1 MRISPGS
8 PVTGTPARGDAW
20 WELINRGS
28 RGRAAREPKASE
40 PQLFHGEE
48 NTNGSHSSNARSGV
62 GPPGTRTEAD
72 GENPGRPGNA
82 PSPPVNRQRRQ
93 ATATAHGG
101 KRRRASKDNES
112 TGTIRYFLTKPTS
125 NGTPELGEEMAD
137 EHQAL
142 LAARKA
148 DQSFVTIEEWTAK
161 ADRRKGV
168 TVLGKDPV
176 VRH

>member
-1 MRISPGS
+1 MERRTQMGVTVTAEAAADRREPDPRPTVESRPTRERTIS
-8 PVTGTPARGDAW
+8 TGKPA
-20 WELINRGS
+20 EETGS
-28 RGRAAREPKASE
+28 RR
-40 PQLFHGEE
+40 
-48 NTNGSHSSNARSGV
+48 
-62 GPPGTRTEAD
+62 
-72 GENPGRPGNA
+72 
-82 PSPPVNRQRRQ
+82 
-93 ATATAHGG
+93 GG
-101 KRRRASKDNES
+101 KRRRASKDNEA

-142 LAARKA
+142 LAAHKA
-148 DQSFVTIEEWTAK
+148 DRSFVTIEEWTAK

>member
-1 MRISPGS
+1 MERRTQMGATVATPEAAADRREPDPRPTVESRPPRERTIS
-8 PVTGTPARGDAW
+8 TGKPA
-20 WELINRGS
+20 EETGS
-28 RGRAAREPKASE
+28 RR
-40 PQLFHGEE
+40 
-48 NTNGSHSSNARSGV
+48 
-62 GPPGTRTEAD
+62 
-72 GENPGRPGNA
+72 
-82 PSPPVNRQRRQ
+82 
-93 ATATAHGG
+93 GG
-101 KRRRASKDNES
+101 KRRRASKDNEA

-142 LAARKA
+142 LAAHKA
-148 DQSFVTIEEWTAK
+148 DRSFVTIEEWTAK

>member
-1 MRISPGS
+1 MGAI
-8 PVTGTPARGDAW
+8 VATP
-20 WELINRGS
+20 E
-28 RGRAAREPKASE
+28 AAADRREPE
-40 PQLFHGEE
+40 PRPAVESRPTRERTVSPSKPTEE
-48 NTNGSHSSNARSGV
+48 TG
-62 GPPGTRTEAD
+62 
-72 GENPGRPGNA
+72 GR
-82 PSPPVNRQRRQ
+82 R
-93 ATATAHGG
+93 GG
-101 KRRRASKDNES
+101 KRRRASKDNEA

-142 LAARKA
+142 LAAHKA

>member
-1 MRISPGS
+1 MERRTQMGAT
-8 PVTGTPARGDAW
+8 VATP
-20 WELINRGS
+20 E
-28 RGRAAREPKASE
+28 AAPDRREPEPRPTVEARPTRERTIAASK
-40 PQLFHGEE
+40 PAEE
-48 NTNGSHSSNARSGV
+48 T
-62 GPPGTRTEAD
+62 
-72 GENPGRPGNA
+72 GN
-82 PSPPVNRQRRQ
+82 RR
-93 ATATAHGG
+93 GG
-101 KRRRASKDNES
+101 KRRRASKDNEA

-142 LAARKA
+142 LAAHKA

>member
-1 MRISPGS
+1 MPGDLSKPRRIAGERL
-8 PVTGTPARGDAW
+8 V
-20 WELINRGS
+20 S
-28 RGRAAREPKASE
+28 RKASE
-40 PQLFHGEE
+40 PQSYSME
-48 NTNGSHSSNARSGV
+48 R
-62 GPPGTRTEAD
+62 RTQMGATVATPE
-72 GENPGRPGNA
+72 
-82 PSPPVNRQRRQ
+82 
-93 ATATAHGG
+93 ATADRREPEPRPTAEPRPARERTISPGKPAEETGSRRGG
-101 KRRRASKDNES
+101 KRRRASKDNDS

-142 LAARKA
+142 LAAHKA
-148 DQSFVTIEEWTAK
+148 DRSFVTIEEWTAK

>member
-1 MRISPGS
+1 MERRTQMGATVATPEATADRREPEPRPPGESKPIRERTISAGK
-8 PVTGTPARGDAW
+8 PA
-20 WELINRGS
+20 EETGS
-28 RGRAAREPKASE
+28 RR
-40 PQLFHGEE
+40 
-48 NTNGSHSSNARSGV
+48 
-62 GPPGTRTEAD
+62 
-72 GENPGRPGNA
+72 
-82 PSPPVNRQRRQ
+82 
-93 ATATAHGG
+93 GG
-101 KRRRASKDNES
+101 KRRRASKDNEA

-142 LAARKA
+142 LAAHKA
-148 DQSFVTIEEWTAK
+148 DQSFVTVEEWTAK

>member
-1 MRISPGS
+1 MPGEY
-8 PVTGTPARGDAW
+8 VKTKEGRG
-20 WELINRGS
+20 ERLVS
-28 RGRAAREPKASE
+28 RKAREPQSYSME
-40 PQLFHGEE
+40 
-48 NTNGSHSSNARSGV
+48 
-62 GPPGTRTEAD
+62 
-72 GENPGRPGNA
+72 
-82 PSPPVNRQRRQ
+82 RRMEMG
-93 ATATAHGG
+93 ATTATPEVAAERREAEPRLAGEPKPNWERTATGKPSEETGNRRGG
-101 KRRRASKDNES
+101 KRRRASKDNEA

-142 LAARKA
+142 LAAHKA
-148 DQSFVTIEEWTAK
+148 DRSFVTIEEWTAK

>member
-1 MRISPGS
+1 MGAT
-8 PVTGTPARGDAW
+8 VATPT
-20 WELINRGS
+20 
-28 RGRAAREPKASE
+28 AAADRREPE
-40 PQLFHGEE
+40 PRPTVESRPTRERTISTGKPAEE
-48 NTNGSHSSNARSGV
+48 T
-62 GPPGTRTEAD
+62 
-72 GENPGRPGNA
+72 GN
-82 PSPPVNRQRRQ
+82 RR
-93 ATATAHGG
+93 GG
-101 KRRRASKDNES
+101 KRRRASKDNEAS
-112 TGTIRYFLTKPTS
+112 GTIRYFLTKPTS

-142 LAARKA
+142 LAAHKA